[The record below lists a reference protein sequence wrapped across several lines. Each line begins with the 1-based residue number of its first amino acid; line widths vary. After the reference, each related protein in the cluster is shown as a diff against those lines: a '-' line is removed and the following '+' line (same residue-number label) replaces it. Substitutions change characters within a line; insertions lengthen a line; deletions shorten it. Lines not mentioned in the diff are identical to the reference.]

1 MNQQEELSALNACT
15 NSRRLT
21 IGCTGEGRRKPD
33 IPYLRLR
40 GRWLGRAGFPIG
52 RKVKIYVSEG
62 RLIIE
67 PLD

>member
-1 MNQQEELSALNACT
+1 MNQQDELAVLNACT
-15 NSRRLT
+15 KSRRLT

-52 RKVKIYVSEG
+52 GKVKIDVSKG

-67 PLD
+67 PVS